1 LFLNIL
7 VFIIAF
13 IYWYLTTYEVPAIL
27 GIIFILISLYADK
40 LYFVSMFM
48 GIITLLSI
56 VFFVFNNPSTQEMA
70 LSQVTINALY
80 MLVVFFK
87 SKSLF
92 DAD

>member
-1 LFLNIL
+1 
-7 VFIIAF
+7 
-13 IYWYLTTYEVPAIL
+13 
-27 GIIFILISLYADK
+27 
-40 LYFVSMFM
+40 MFM